1 MARTSDRP
9 SRMFYGN
16 VLFKRFLDFLP
27 AFDPQ
32 MTSKKSFHLLSQIFQ
47 HVESIGALDGLRGT
61 GDGGGGIFS
70 SPVSAYHL
78 AFWMRSHPG
87 RSQLCVAERRGDQGR
102 HEWLSRQEECRT
114 SFHAEYSSRLFP
126 TSRPGMRMVRKEPSC
141 GEARWWGNYESRC
154 DRRVGFPIPRW

>member
-1 MARTSDRP
+1 MAGTSDRP
-9 SRMFYGN
+9 GRMFDGN
-16 VLFKRFLDFLP
+16 VLCKRFLDVLP

-78 AFWMRSHPG
+78 DFWMLSHPS
-87 RSQLCVAERRGDQGR
+87 RSRLCVAVREKIKD
-102 HEWLSRQEECRT
+102 
-114 SFHAEYSSRLFP
+114 
-126 TSRPGMRMVRKEPSC
+126 GMS
-141 GEARWWGNYESRC
+141 G
-154 DRRVGFPIPRW
+154 